1 MSIHIMIQIASED
14 LVLSTETYD
23 FLTQSQKVGTQN
35 CQLWSEHVKLE
46 FDLMYS

>member
-23 FLTQSQKVGTQN
+23 FLTQSQKVGN
-35 CQLWSEHVKLE
+35 LVNRI
-46 FDLMYS
+46 DV